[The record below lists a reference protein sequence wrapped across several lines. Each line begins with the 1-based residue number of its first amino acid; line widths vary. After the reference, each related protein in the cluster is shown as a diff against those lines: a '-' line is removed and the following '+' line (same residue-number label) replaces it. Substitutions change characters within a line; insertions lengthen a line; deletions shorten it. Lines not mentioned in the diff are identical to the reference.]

1 MYKAS
6 RTSSTVNDKTFE
18 GENSSNLASAW
29 VYSQC
34 SSRLKFHHYSM
45 HTKLQIGGLQGAGP
59 PSLKQLGGGSYI
71 AS

>member
-18 GENSSNLASAW
+18 GENSSNLASRFTHN
-29 VYSQC
+29 VVHELS
-34 SSRLKFHHYSM
+34 FIIYSM
-45 HTKLQIGGLQGAGP
+45 HAKLQIGGLQGAGP